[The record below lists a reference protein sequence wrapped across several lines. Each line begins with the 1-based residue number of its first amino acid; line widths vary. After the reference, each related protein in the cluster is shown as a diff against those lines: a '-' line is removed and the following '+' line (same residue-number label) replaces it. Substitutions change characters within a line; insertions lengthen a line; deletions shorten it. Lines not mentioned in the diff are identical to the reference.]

1 MVRLNLP
8 EGEFAKLNKM
18 LKTEANMINKNANE
32 GLYRVAMN
40 VLADSQANLRK
51 NGSLATSKLI
61 NSGSVEKQPDN
72 TVDVVYDA
80 NYAFWVE
87 HGRESGTPPPYK
99 PILEWIKKKGSADI
113 YNIKTHKRA
122 SRGAAK
128 DYTNKKGKIVKQG
141 DFYKRA
147 IGMAIA
153 IAKSIGRKGTKAK
166 PFLFPAFRKNES
178 DMLRVIKNAV
188 RL

>member
-8 EGEFAKLNKM
+8 DGEFAKLNKM
-18 LKTEANMINKNANE
+18 LKTEASRINKNANE
-32 GLYRVAMN
+32 GLYKVAMN
-40 VLADSQANLRK
+40 VLADAQENLRK

-61 NSGSVEKQPDN
+61 NSGMVKKQSDS
-72 TVDVVYDA
+72 TIDVIFDA

-87 HGRESGTPPPYK
+87 HGRKAGRMPPVK
-99 PILEWIKKKGSADI
+99 MILEWVRKKGIADKSPAVRGRR
-113 YNIKTHKRA
+113 N
-122 SRGAAK
+122 RGANFE
-128 DYTNKKGKIVKQG
+128 D
-141 DFYKRA
+141 RA
-147 IGMAIA
+147 ESMAWR
-153 IAKSIGRKGTKAK
+153 IAKSIARNGTKAK